1 MHVFVTMQR
10 SCIAHTHTLC
20 HTTACADNGEQVA
33 EVRWARSRADVK
45 PAPLQLLKDGSP
57 TGADFVNSLLESEKE
72 KRDNFLKL
80 DCHDKVCSIGQ
91 DPLFSCVA
99 SSSSVLHTLIA
110 NSHIQWSEEFQR
122 WMTSRE
128 CFLAQV
134 FPTTNETLMAC
145 QPAAATLLLCLCV
158 SVSVSVSVSLFLSHV
173 SWFRAS
179 STPHVHV
186 LRLAAMR
193 CQRCGHFAGGCMLC
207 GTPVPYSPGSTLL
220 GWMRIPASA
229 NPADDGGIGPVMVA
243 WSSPLLSPGP
253 TGLRA
258 SLWLPGASRG
268 LPGASRGLVGVYGG
282 WWWWWWWWDCV
293 WLRSSWA
300 GMRRRWTTTSAPWR
314 WSA

>member
-1 MHVFVTMQR
+1 M
-10 SCIAHTHTLC
+10 
-20 HTTACADNGEQVA
+20 A

-99 SSSSVLHTLIA
+99 SSSSVLHTLLA

-158 SVSVSVSVSLFLSHV
+158 CLCLCLCLSVPVSCVLVQSFFH
-173 SWFRAS
+173 
-179 STPHVHV
+179 STRSRPSACRHA
-186 LRLAAMR
+186 L
-193 CQRCGHFAGGCMLC
+193 
-207 GTPVPYSPGSTLL
+207 
-220 GWMRIPASA
+220 PA
-229 NPADDGGIGPVMVA
+229 
-243 WSSPLLSPGP
+243 
-253 TGLRA
+253 
-258 SLWLPGASRG
+258 
-268 LPGASRGLVGVYGG
+268 
-282 WWWWWWWWDCV
+282 
-293 WLRSSWA
+293 LRSL
-300 GMRRRWTTTSAPWR
+300 RRWLHAVRHTCAVQPGVDAAGLDAHPRLGQSC
-314 WSA
+314 